1 MLALLLVMFSASAI
15 CAEQLESVG
24 SLDDNTQQEW
34 EGNSTPTLVY
44 EGVLSDP
51 QDSDNISLIDGPNMV
66 HFVQLIHADE
76 PLKIEIQEDG
86 YIHDQEIAN
95 VTQFLSSSLS
105 LIHI

>member
-1 MLALLLVMFSASAI
+1 MRRRAVGLALLLIVFSASAI

-24 SLDDNTQQEW
+24 SLDEEPQREW
-34 EGNSTPTLVY
+34 EGDMTPTQIY

-95 VTQFLSSSLS
+95 VT
-105 LIHI
+105 